1 MGLVSGKVALV
12 TGGGSG
18 LGRAC
23 AETLAREGAQ
33 VVVSDIDDGGMAAT
47 VASIEEQGGTALSY
61 HQDTTDEAAWISV
74 LGEVQSR
81 CGGLHILVNNAGIAI
96 GGPLWEMTLED
107 WRRQNAVNLD
117 GVFLG
122 TKHAI
127 PMIDQSGGGSIIIIS
142 SVAGLR
148 GSPGLAGY
156 GASKG
161 GVRLFSKS
169 AALECAAA
177 GLKVRV
183 NSVHPGI
190 IDTPIWTKFSTS
202 GMDGGANAANAID
215 PEALAG
221 ATVAHRAGRPEE
233 IADGVLYLA
242 SDLASYVNGS
252 ELVIDGGIMAGGST
266 RSILQN

>member
-1 MGLVSGKVALV
+1 MGLVSGKIALV
-12 TGGGSG
+12 TGGASG

-33 VVVSDIDDGGMAAT
+33 VVVTDIDTDGMAAT
-47 VASIEEQGGTALSY
+47 VANIEAAGGTAFSLG
-61 HQDTTDEAAWISV
+61 HDTTDEDAWQSV
-74 LGEVQSR
+74 LAEVKSR

-96 GGPLWEMTLED
+96 GGSLLEMTLED

-127 PMIDQSGGGSIIIIS
+127 PLIDQSGGGSIIIMS
-142 SVAGLR
+142 SIAGLR

-161 GVRLFSKS
+161 AVRLFSKS

-190 IDTPIWTKFSTS
+190 IDTPIWTKIPM
-202 GMDGGANAANAID
+202 GGLGGGANTID

-221 ATVAHRAGRPEE
+221 ATVAHRAGRPQE

-242 SDLASYVNGS
+242 SDLASYVTGS
-252 ELVIDGGIMAGGST
+252 ELIIDGGITAGGST
-266 RSILQN
+266 RSIMQD